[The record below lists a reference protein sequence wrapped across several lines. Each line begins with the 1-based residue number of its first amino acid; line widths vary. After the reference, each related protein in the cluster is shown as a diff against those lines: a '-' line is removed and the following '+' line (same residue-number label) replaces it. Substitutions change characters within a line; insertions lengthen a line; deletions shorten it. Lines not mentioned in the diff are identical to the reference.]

1 MRRPLAL
8 LPALAATVALAVG
21 CGGDDNGGTSA
32 STAPASTPAAAGG
45 AVAVKMKDIQ
55 FEPRDVTV
63 KAGQTIT
70 WTNDDSV
77 NHNVIAQSGASFKS
91 KDFGEGGSFSFKA
104 AKAGTIKYVCTIHP
118 GMTGTITVQ

>member
-1 MRRPLAL
+1 MRRSLAL
-8 LPALAATVALAVG
+8 LIALAATAALAAG

-32 STAPASTPAAAGG
+32 ATAPASTPASAGG

-55 FEPRDVTV
+55 FVPKDVTV

-77 NHNVIAQSGASFKS
+77 NHNVIAESGASFRS

-118 GMTGTITVQ
+118 GMTGTITVR

>member
-1 MRRPLAL
+1 MRRSLAL
-8 LPALAATVALAVG
+8 LPALAVTAALAAG

-32 STAPASTPAAAGG
+32 ATAPASTPASAGG

-55 FEPRDVTV
+55 FVPKDVTV

-77 NHNVIAQSGASFKS
+77 NHNVIAESGASFRS

-118 GMTGTITVQ
+118 GMTGTITVR